1 MFINSWIK
9 LNIIN
14 YFNTLGSILKSFESY
29 RAKCNIQA
37 YATFFNLVKTSL
49 GRRIKYI
56 SLNFY
61 S

>member
-14 YFNTLGSILKSFESY
+14 YFNTLGSILKSLETY

-37 YATFFNLVKTSL
+37 YATFFNLGKTSL
-49 GRRIKYI
+49 GRRIK
-56 SLNFY
+56 
-61 S
+61 